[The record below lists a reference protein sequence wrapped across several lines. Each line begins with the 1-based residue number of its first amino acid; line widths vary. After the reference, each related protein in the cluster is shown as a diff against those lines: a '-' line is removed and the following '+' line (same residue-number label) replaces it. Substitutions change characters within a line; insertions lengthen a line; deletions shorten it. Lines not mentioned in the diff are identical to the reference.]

1 MVVATLVGG
10 ELSSYPPM
18 TLNPGPTPPTRTA
31 KPPGSDYRGIVHD
44 EPIDPFHGGPS
55 DPASELERLGSDHL
69 GDPLSDT
76 ERQDVLED
84 LTDLEVYQALL
95 APTGIRGLVVECE
108 ECREPHYFDWDLL
121 RGNLR
126 HLLDSGMPRVH
137 EPAFNPDPDRYV
149 SWDYARGY
157 CDGVQDTL
165 ADD

>member
-1 MVVATLVGG
+1 MG
-10 ELSSYPPM
+10 Y
-18 TLNPGPTPPTRTA
+18 
-31 KPPGSDYRGIVHD
+31 VHD
-44 EPIDPFHGGPS
+44 EPIDPFHGDPT
-55 DPASELERLGSDHL
+55 DPASELERVPDEAPDS
-69 GDPLSDT
+69 LSDT

-84 LTDLEVYQALL
+84 LTDLEIYQALL
-95 APTGIRGLVVECE
+95 APIGVRGLVIECE

-126 HLLDSGMPRVH
+126 QLLDSGVPRVH

-165 ADD
+165 AEE